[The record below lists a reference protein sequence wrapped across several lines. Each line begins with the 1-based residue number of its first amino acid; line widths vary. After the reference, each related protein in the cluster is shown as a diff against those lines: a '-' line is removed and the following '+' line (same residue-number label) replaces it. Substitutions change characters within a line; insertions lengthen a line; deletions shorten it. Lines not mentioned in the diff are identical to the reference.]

1 MVVLD
6 PKEAE
11 YKSYKVRWKVLH
23 NENEYSKL
31 SIVPEEPIIYK
42 DSFTRTNQEYWI
54 TYGHKIYDGIDTKLA
69 QYIVDLHNKSLEL

>member
-1 MVVLD
+1 MVVLG

-11 YKSYKVRWKVLH
+11 DKSYKVRWKVLH
-23 NENEYSKL
+23 NENEHSKL

-54 TYGHKIYDGIDTKLA
+54 TYGHRIYDGIDTKLA
-69 QYIVDLHNKSLEL
+69 QYIVDLHNNSLK